1 MRQYEKYNDKALR
14 PILQDIVNSCEENNI
29 DIFNKNFVN
38 SNFEDVV
45 SIVDDEIESY
55 FGTPEFEDTSFF
67 IAVLLM
73 NNNFMTEPIR
83 RPKLKSYKITHIYE
97 QVQTIQD
104 SYVNVYD
111 SFLPFTNSMLMD
123 LQSMDSYD
131 PYDGRLVDEE
141 VVDSDYSNDWV
152 SDIEE
157 I

>member
-1 MRQYEKYNDKALR
+1 MKSYEKYNDKALR

-83 RPKLKSYKITHIYE
+83 RPKLKSYRITHIYE
-97 QVQTIQD
+97 QVQTTQD
-104 SYVNVYD
+104 TYVNEYD
-111 SFLPFTNSMLMD
+111 SFLPFTSSMLRD
-123 LQSMDSYD
+123 LQIMGSYD
-131 PYDGRLVDEE
+131 PYDGNLIDDE

>member
-1 MRQYEKYNDKALR
+1 MRSYEKYNDKALR

-83 RPKLKSYKITHIYE
+83 RPKLKSYRITHVYE
-97 QVQTIQD
+97 RFATIQET
-104 SYVNVYD
+104 YVNEYD
-111 SFLPFTNSMLMD
+111 SFLPFTSSMLMD

-131 PYDGRLVDEE
+131 PYDGKLIDDE

>member
-1 MRQYEKYNDKALR
+1 MKTYEKYNDKALR

-123 LQSMDSYD
+123 LQSMDSYV

>member
-1 MRQYEKYNDKALR
+1 MKTYEKYNDKALR

-97 QVQTIQD
+97 QVQTTQD

-111 SFLPFTNSMLMD
+111 SFLPFTSSMLMD
-123 LQSMDSYD
+123 LQSMDSYV

>member
-1 MRQYEKYNDKALR
+1 
-14 PILQDIVNSCEENNI
+14 
-29 DIFNKNFVN
+29 
-38 SNFEDVV
+38 
-45 SIVDDEIESY
+45 
-55 FGTPEFEDTSFF
+55 
-67 IAVLLM
+67 
-73 NNNFMTEPIR
+73 MTEPIR

-97 QVQTIQD
+97 QVQTTQD

-111 SFLPFTNSMLMD
+111 SFLPFTSSMLMD
-123 LQSMDSYD
+123 LQSMDSYV

>member
-1 MRQYEKYNDKALR
+1 MRSYEKYNDKALR

-29 DIFNKNFVN
+29 DIFNKNFVS

-45 SIVDDEIESY
+45 SVVDDEIESY

-83 RPKLKSYKITHIYE
+83 RPKLKSYRITHVYE
-97 QVQTIQD
+97 KVQTIQD
-104 SYVNVYD
+104 TYVNEYD
-111 SFLPFTNSMLMD
+111 SFLPFTSSMLMD

-131 PYDGRLVDEE
+131 PYDGKLIDDE
-141 VVDSDYSNDWV
+141 VVDSEYSNDWV

>member
-1 MRQYEKYNDKALR
+1 MKTYQKYNDKALR

-73 NNNFMTEPIR
+73 NNNFMTEPII
-83 RPKLKSYKITHIYE
+83 RPKLKSYRITHIYE
-97 QVQTIQD
+97 RVQTIQET
-104 SYVNVYD
+104 YVNEYD

-131 PYDGRLVDEE
+131 PYDGNLIDDE

>member
-1 MRQYEKYNDKALR
+1 MRSYEKYNDKALR

-83 RPKLKSYKITHIYE
+83 RPKLKSYRITHVYE
-97 QVQTIQD
+97 RVATIQET
-104 SYVNVYD
+104 YVNEYD
-111 SFLPFTNSMLMD
+111 SFLPFTSSMLMD

-131 PYDGRLVDEE
+131 PYDGKLIDDE

>member
-1 MRQYEKYNDKALR
+1 MKTYEKYNDKALR

-38 SNFEDVV
+38 SNFEEVV

>member
-1 MRQYEKYNDKALR
+1 MKPYQKYSDKALR

-55 FGTPEFEDTSFF
+55 FGTPDFEDTSFF

-73 NNNFMTEPIR
+73 NNNFMTEPIK
-83 RPKLKSYKITHIYE
+83 RPKLKSYRITHVYE
-97 QVQTIQD
+97 KVQTIQD
-104 SYVNVYD
+104 IYVNEYD
-111 SFLPFTNSMLMD
+111 SFLPFTSSMLMD

-131 PYDGRLVDEE
+131 PYDGKLIDEE

-152 SDIEE
+152 SNIEE

>member
-1 MRQYEKYNDKALR
+1 MRSYEKYNDKALR

-83 RPKLKSYKITHIYE
+83 RPKLKSYRITHVYE
-97 QVQTIQD
+97 RVATIQET
-104 SYVNVYD
+104 YVNEYD
-111 SFLPFTNSMLMD
+111 SFLPFTSSMLMD

-131 PYDGRLVDEE
+131 PYDGNLIDDE

>member
-1 MRQYEKYNDKALR
+1 MRSYEKYNDKALR

-83 RPKLKSYKITHIYE
+83 RPKLKSYRITHVYE
-97 QVQTIQD
+97 RVATIQET
-104 SYVNVYD
+104 YVNEYD
-111 SFLPFTNSMLMD
+111 SFLPFTSSVLMD

-131 PYDGRLVDEE
+131 PYDGKLIDDE

>member
-1 MRQYEKYNDKALR
+1 MRSYEKYNDKALR

-55 FGTPEFEDTSFF
+55 FGTPDFEDTSFF
-67 IAVLLM
+67 IAILLM

-83 RPKLKSYKITHIYE
+83 RPKLKSYRITHVYE
-97 QVQTIQD
+97 KVQTIQD
-104 SYVNVYD
+104 IYVNEYD
-111 SFLPFTNSMLMD
+111 SFLPFTSSMLMD

-131 PYDGRLVDEE
+131 PYDGKLIDEE
-141 VVDSDYSNDWV
+141 VVDSEYSNDWV

>member
-1 MRQYEKYNDKALR
+1 MKTYEKYNDKALI

-38 SNFEDVV
+38 SNFEEVV

-97 QVQTIQD
+97 QVQTTQD

-111 SFLPFTNSMLMD
+111 SFLPFTSSMLMD
-123 LQSMDSYD
+123 LQSMDSYV

>member
-1 MRQYEKYNDKALR
+1 MKTYEKYNDKALR

>member
-1 MRQYEKYNDKALR
+1 MRSYEKYNDKALR
-14 PILQDIVNSCEENNI
+14 PILQDIVNSCEESNI

-55 FGTPEFEDTSFF
+55 FGTPDFEDTSFF
-67 IAVLLM
+67 IAILLM

-83 RPKLKSYKITHIYE
+83 RPKLKSYRITHVYE
-97 QVQTIQD
+97 KVQTIQD
-104 SYVNVYD
+104 IYVNEYD
-111 SFLPFTNSMLMD
+111 SFLPFTSSMLMD

-131 PYDGRLVDEE
+131 PYDGKLIDEE